1 LGRGT
6 AVYSTTFSAAKAAS
20 MVPAAPLL
28 ATLPTLR
35 EAYERHAKRTALAAL
50 ALALLAGAGCGAG
63 RKPSQAQFSARAQ
76 AICTAEARK
85 LDYIRRRALARE
97 LPAQAPAVLRK
108 EAAASRVATAELE
121 AIGRPRGQGAA
132 VGRWLTARTVAA
144 TIAID
149 LAAAPSGNERKA
161 VAALAAELRR
171 ARGRVLAL
179 SGRFGR
185 GACDAAL

>member
-1 LGRGT
+1 
-6 AVYSTTFSAAKAAS
+6 

-35 EAYERHAKRTALAAL
+35 QAYERHAKRTALAAL

-63 RKPSQAQFSARAQ
+63 RKPSQAQFSARVQ

-108 EAAASRVATAELE
+108 EAAASRAATAQLE
-121 AIGRPRGQGAA
+121 TIGRPRGQGVA

-149 LAAAPSGNERKA
+149 LAEAPSGNERKA

>member
-1 LGRGT
+1 MGRGT
-6 AVYSTTFSAAKAAS
+6 AVHSTTFSAAKAAS

-35 EAYERHAKRTALAAL
+35 EAYERHAKRTALA
-50 ALALLAGAGCGAG
+50 LALLAGAGCGAG
-63 RKPSQAQFSARAQ
+63 RKPSRAQFSARAQ

-149 LAAAPSGNERKA
+149 LAEAPSGNERKA

-171 ARGRVLAL
+171 ARGRALAL